1 MPEVT
6 GNLLQLRQVPGTH
19 TVSQH
24 HTGAPPEPQTCRQ
37 RAMGTALPG
46 GVLESTCKG
55 VLYRTGPVMQ
65 HTPDTSS
72 AKHTCSHRQG
82 HVSVH
87 THVNPRA
94 YTHADLTHKH
104 MSTHVVMGTCHRH
117 TWGHMSMS
125 MLTDMC
131 IHIHTHAHMG
141 TYAHVHTRVH
151 TYSQISST
159 QPHTRT
165 QAQSPQLQP
174 QTLRSEHTHT
184 HHTHTQH
191 SSKGS

>member
-1 MPEVT
+1 MQRCFVQDWPSDA
-6 GNLLQLRQVPGTH
+6 TH
-19 TVSQH
+19 TRHKLSQAH
-24 HTGAPPEPQTCRQ
+24 LQSQT
-37 RAMGTALPG
+37 
-46 GVLESTCKG
+46 
-55 VLYRTGPVMQ
+55 RT
-65 HTPDTSS
+65 
-72 AKHTCSHRQG
+72 R
-82 HVSVH
+82 VH

-104 MSTHVVMGTCHRH
+104 MSTHVVMGTCHKH
-117 TWGHMSMS
+117 TWGRMSMY

-184 HHTHTQH
+184 PHSHSAQFQGILTPQSTSKLDFTLTIQGHTRN
-191 SSKGS
+191 